1 MILKLSIIVIRKRLL
16 KKGTIW
22 EMFTLHEI
30 YDLAIQIE
38 KNGEDFFRNA
48 EEKISDPSL
57 KALFLWLAEQEIRH
71 GKWFMQK
78 KETSKTG
85 SGTIAW
91 DEMSSKMLQDIVGDQ
106 SFSLK
111 EVEIDHI
118 DTVEDLLSIAIEFEE
133 DTIIFFRM
141 INSILEDAESLGGLD
156 EIIEEEKHH
165 IEALRDYQ
173 EKGEQDLTTIKEKS

>member
-1 MILKLSIIVIRKRLL
+1 
-16 KKGTIW
+16 
-22 EMFTLHEI
+22 MFTLHEI

-141 INSILEDAESLGGLD
+141 INSLLEDAESLGGLD

-173 EKGEQDLTTIKEKS
+173 EKVEQDLTTIKEKP

>member
-1 MILKLSIIVIRKRLL
+1 
-16 KKGTIW
+16 
-22 EMFTLHEI
+22 MFTLHEI

-57 KALFLWLAEQEIRH
+57 KALFLWLAEQEVRH

-78 KETSKTG
+78 KESSKAG
-85 SGTIAW
+85 SESLAL
-91 DEMSSKMLQDIVGDQ
+91 DEMGSKMLQDIVGDQ
-106 SFSLK
+106 SFSLG
-111 EVEIDHI
+111 EVDIDQI
-118 DTVEDLLSIAIEFEE
+118 NKMEDLLSIAVEFEE

-141 INSILEDAESLGGLD
+141 ISSLLEDAESLVGLD

-173 EKGEQDLTTIKEKS
+173 EKGEQDLTTIKEKP